1 MTDPIQRTPGDPDES
16 QQGTDQAEESQSSS
30 GSSQKETRWEVGIFA
45 RKVTTSSTTPPEY
58 NGGPSG

>member
-1 MTDPIQRTPGDPDES
+1 MADPIQRTPTDPDES
-16 QQGTDQAEESQSSS
+16 QQGTDQAEESQSSN

-58 NGGPSG
+58 EDPPGG